1 MKLVLTY
8 MVAATLASGLL
19 TSSMQGQWS
28 VGAEVG
34 ADRFSGGSIENTEDE
49 RSFRPYRPTT
59 FGARIQREGPG
70 LGVGVRLGY
79 FSAGMALEGADG
91 LALANDVFTV
101 YSLAPEL
108 LYRIATFG
116 TGNRLLL
123 GAGPLLEI
131 WKALDEESETRLGV
145 HGALAL
151 HVPLGWKLDGVVSAG
166 GALIPSPFAEDQLEP
181 SFERRPL
188 WRRRFSVGLQY
199 RL

>member
-8 MVAATLASGLL
+8 MVAAMLASGIV

-34 ADRFSGGSIENTEDE
+34 ADRYWGGSLESTEDE

-59 FGARIQREGPG
+59 FGVQIHHEGPG
-70 LGVGVRLGY
+70 LGLGVRLGH
-79 FSAGMALEGADG
+79 FSAGMALEGSDG
-91 LALANDVFTV
+91 LSLANGVFTV

-108 LYRIATFG
+108 LYRIATIG
-116 TGNRLLL
+116 GANRLLL
-123 GAGPLLEI
+123 GVGPLLET
-131 WKALDEESETRLGV
+131 WRALDEESETRLGV
-145 HGALAL
+145 QGALAL
-151 HVPLGWKLDGVVSAG
+151 HVPLGGKLGGVVSAG
-166 GALIPSPFAEDQLEP
+166 GALIPSPFAEDHLQS

-188 WRRRFSVGLQY
+188 WRRRFSLGLEY